1 MYSLQF
7 PHGGP
12 SRGAPALLS
21 DHDRLKAKSSGWKEF
36 SLGRRTLRVL
46 SVGDVEHDRS
56 LLTRLRWPRARTLII
71 RSGMVPMDRTLY
83 EQRLHLP
90 MGGQAMVERILNLL
104 NSPREEGYGN
114 DYR

>member
-1 MYSLQF
+1 
-7 PHGGP
+7 
-12 SRGAPALLS
+12 
-21 DHDRLKAKSSGWKEF
+21 
-36 SLGRRTLRVL
+36 
-46 SVGDVEHDRS
+46 
-56 LLTRLRWPRARTLII
+56 
-71 RSGMVPMDRTLY
+71 MDRTLY